1 MTPQTP
7 LCLIFS
13 TQFPIF
19 APCNPY
25 FKRLMVKLVRPYR
38 SMMRTRTQALRRAYA
53 LSLLDAAPS
62 PSPSDLSPADADD
75 AKKSRSKSKK

>member
-1 MTPQTP
+1 
-7 LCLIFS
+7 
-13 TQFPIF
+13 
-19 APCNPY
+19 
-25 FKRLMVKLVRPYR
+25 MVKLVRPYR
-38 SMMRTRTQALRRAYA
+38 SMMRTRTHAMRRAYV